1 MSDAQY
7 LYRIVPARL
16 AMLTEGATPQE
27 ADAVTRHFAYLQE
40 LVQKRNVILAGRT
53 LNPDEECFG
62 IVIFRAASEAEALHI
77 MRNDPAVRE
86 GVMVARLFPYRIAL
100 MAPHN
105 AADDE
110 D

>member
-16 AMLTEGATPQE
+16 AMLTDGATLQE

-40 LVQKRNVILAGRT
+40 LVQKGHVILAGRT
-53 LNPDEECFG
+53 LTPDEECFG
-62 IVIFRAASEAEALHI
+62 IVIFRAASEAEALQI

-86 GVMVARLFPYRIAL
+86 GVMVAQLFPYRIAL
-100 MAPHN
+100 IATHN
-105 AADDE
+105 AVDDE
-110 D
+110 G